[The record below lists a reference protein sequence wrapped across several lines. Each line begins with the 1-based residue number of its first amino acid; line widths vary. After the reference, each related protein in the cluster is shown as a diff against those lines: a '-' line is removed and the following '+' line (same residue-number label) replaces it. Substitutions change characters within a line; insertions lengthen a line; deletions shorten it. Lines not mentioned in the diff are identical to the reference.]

1 MWNKDEIKGK
11 GKQIS
16 GAIKDKTGE
25 LIKDPK
31 LEAKGEADRIAGKLQ
46 EKSGKARRKTGEAV
60 QKAGKAIAGKL
71 CGCKPGEDNK
81 CCKSEYK
88 VVKLRDEHKA
98 SESFAWVTPE
108 LMPPVMEENH
118 IAAYLTDRSD
128 DQVAIIPS
136 PPLISEDIFIIN
148 RVFRI

>member
-31 LEAKGEADRIAGKLQ
+31 LEAKGEAERVAGKLQ

-60 QKAGKAIAGKL
+60 QKVGKVIAGK
-71 CGCKPGEDNK
+71 
-81 CCKSEYK
+81 
-88 VVKLRDEHKA
+88 
-98 SESFAWVTPE
+98 
-108 LMPPVMEENH
+108 
-118 IAAYLTDRSD
+118 I
-128 DQVAIIPS
+128 
-136 PPLISEDIFIIN
+136 
-148 RVFRI
+148 